1 MAIGDVLVRIR
12 KERNLTQEDL
22 ARKLY
27 VTRQAVSRWE
37 NGETTPG
44 IDMCKLIAATCDVPV
59 ALLLEMPDGAYCQSC
74 GMPFYQEKD
83 HGTEADGS
91 LSADYCSWC
100 YANGA
105 FLEDETLEELIERCA
120 PFMAESCHITRD
132 EAVFVHGRPAP
143 HAQTLVAARTP
154 RSAKRTRHL
163 PFRTRLPP
171 VCRDILDELCAQRHR
186 GRAPPG

>member
-1 MAIGDVLVRIR
+1 MAPRRTALCRP
-12 KERNLTQEDL
+12 TT
-22 ARKLY
+22 AR
-27 VTRQAVSRWE
+27 
-37 NGETTPG
+37 
-44 IDMCKLIAATCDVPV
+44 
-59 ALLLEMPDGAYCQSC
+59 GA
-74 GMPFYQEKD
+74 M
-83 HGTEADGS
+83 
-91 LSADYCSWC
+91 
-100 YANGA
+100 ANGA

-132 EAVFVHGRPAP
+132 EARFVHGRPAP

>member
-74 GMPFYQEKD
+74 GMPLTVPEQFGKN
-83 HGTEADGS
+83 ADGTTNG
-91 LSADYCSWC
+91 DYCVYC
-100 YANGA
+100 CPNGEANMTGT
-105 FLEDETLEELIERCA
+105 LDEMIDFCA
-120 PFMAESCHITRD
+120 PLEVKLGLFPD
-132 EAVFVHGRPAP
+132 EK
-143 HAQTLVAARTP
+143 AARDTLSRYLP
-154 RSAKRTRHL
+154 TLKRWRK
-163 PFRTRLPP
+163 
-171 VCRDILDELCAQRHR
+171 A
-186 GRAPPG
+186 

>member
-1 MAIGDVLVRIR
+1 MAIKDTLIEIR
-12 KERNLTQEDL
+12 ERNGLTQAEMAEHL
-22 ARKLY
+22 F

-37 NGETTPG
+37 CGDTQPG
-44 IDMCKLIAATCDVPV
+44 IDTLKLIAAEFHVPIEK
-59 ALLLEMPDGAYCQSC
+59 LLDMPLQAVCQSC

-132 EAVFVHGRPAP
+132 EAVSFMGALLP
-143 HAQTLVAARTP
+143 TL
-154 RSAKRTRHL
+154 KRW
-163 PFRTRLPP
+163 
-171 VCRDILDELCAQRHR
+171 
-186 GRAPPG
+186 